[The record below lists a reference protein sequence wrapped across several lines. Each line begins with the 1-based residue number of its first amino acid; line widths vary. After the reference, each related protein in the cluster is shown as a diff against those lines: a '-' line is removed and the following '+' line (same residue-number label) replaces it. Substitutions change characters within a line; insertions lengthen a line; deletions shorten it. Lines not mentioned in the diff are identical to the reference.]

1 MSVVLQ
7 NPSLRSPHPPT
18 TSPRQRVRQRGFTL
32 IEILIVI
39 AIAAGILF
47 GIFTVAN
54 RIGERSAINEFA
66 SNMNVLAAETSA
78 AFRAQGNFA
87 GVSVAA
93 LLGMGAPPVTMRGA
107 GTPPTTIVS
116 PWGTVGVQVETIA
129 SPNDGVRFTVNAV
142 PAAACSS
149 LVTAAEGAFSRVLIG
164 GSAVKNMTSVA
175 APVPVSGIM
184 APLNAAQVGTLC
196 AGAGT
201 GTHTI
206 HFIMTR

>member
-7 NPSLRSPHPPT
+7 NPSLRSPYQPT

-39 AIAAGILF
+39 AIAAGMLF

-54 RIGERSAINEFA
+54 RIGERSAINEFS

-78 AFRAQGNFA
+78 AFRAQGNFT
-87 GVSVAA
+87 GVSVPV
-93 LLGMGAPPVTMRGA
+93 LLGMRAPPVTMMGG

-116 PWGTVGVQVETIA
+116 PWGTVEVQAETVASAGDGVQ
-129 SPNDGVRFTVNAV
+129 FTVNAV
-142 PAAACSS
+142 PAAACSN

-164 GSAVKNMTSVA
+164 TGSVKNMTSVL
-175 APVPVSGIM
+175 APAPVSGIM
-184 APLNAAQVGTLC
+184 SPLNAARVGELC
-196 AGAGT
+196 QGAGP
-201 GTHTI
+201 HVI

>member
-7 NPSLRSPHPPT
+7 NPSLRSPCQPT

-32 IEILIVI
+32 IEILLVI
-39 AIAAGILF
+39 ALAASILF

-66 SNMNVLAAETSA
+66 TNMNVLAAETSA
-78 AFRAQGNFA
+78 AFRAQGNFT
-87 GVSVAA
+87 GVTPDA
-93 LLGMGAPPVTMRGA
+93 LLGMRAPPVTMVRGME
-107 GTPPTTIVS
+107 IVS
-116 PWGTVGVQVETIA
+116 PWGPVHVNAETIA

-142 PAAACSS
+142 PAAACSN

-164 GSAVKNMTSVA
+164 AGAVKNMTSVA
-175 APVPVSGIM
+175 APAPVSGIM

-196 AGAGT
+196 AGAGP
-201 GTHTI
+201 HVI

>member
-47 GIFTVAN
+47 GVFTVAN

-66 SNMNVLAAETSA
+66 SNMNVLAAETAA
-78 AFRAQGNFA
+78 AFRSQGNFA
-87 GVSVAA
+87 GVDVAP
-93 LLGMGAPPVTMRGA
+93 LLGMGAPPVTMRGG

-116 PWGTVGVQVETIA
+116 PWGTVLVAPVNVTSGSDGVQ
-129 SPNDGVRFTVNAV
+129 FTVRTV

-164 GSAVKNMTSVA
+164 ATVVKNMT
-175 APVPVSGIM
+175 PLVSGGVPAM
-184 APLNAAQVGTLC
+184 TPLRAAQVGTSC
-196 AGAGT
+196 AGAGP
-201 GTHTI
+201 HDI
-206 HFIMTR
+206 AFIMTR